1 MSDRIGGAFPD
12 DKAAGTDRPPA
23 TDRPRSTSRPAD
35 RRTSFGAG
43 GAGGRAGR
51 PDRPN
56 AARPSAARPRPGT
69 DRDRPVRADRPGGDR
84 PERRRDDR
92 RGGAFD
98 PPRIPESITEDQL
111 SREVKDELRG
121 LPADLAVTVGRYL
134 VAAELAT
141 VPEVA
146 YGYAQAARH
155 LAARIGVVREVS
167 GITAYKTGR
176 WAEALAELRAA
187 RRLTGRGE
195 HLPLMADAER
205 ALGRL
210 DRALELVHGDD
221 AKRLPRAVQIEL
233 RIVESGIRRDQGLAD
248 AAVLALQVPEL
259 TDGKPRP
266 WSARLFYAYGDALLA
281 AGRTEAAREAF
292 SRAVVADEDEQTD
305 ALARLDELDGISVA
319 DLEDDEDDESVTD
332 ESDDDLDDEAEEDDE
347 DDESDGDED
356 DDTED
361 DDDLDDH
368 VAVEIEAAP
377 AVEDADLDDN
387 VITETDKND
396 VTAETENDE
405 NDDEDDGDD
414 ANDEDE
420 DDEDEDEDDGDG
432 DGDGE
437 NGYEDGEID
446 AKDGPADKAG
456 KAEASTAPLA
466 DTPAEAAPE
475 AKTEL

>member
-1 MSDRIGGAFPD
+1 MSDRIGGAFPN
-12 DKAAGTDRPPA
+12 DRPDAADRPA
-23 TDRPRSTSRPAD
+23 GTDRPRSTGRPTD

-43 GAGGRAGR
+43 GAGSRAGR
-51 PDRPN
+51 PDRP
-56 AARPSAARPRPGT
+56 SGYSSRPRPGA
-69 DRDRPVRADRPGGDR
+69 DRDRPVGSDRQAGDR

-92 RGGAFD
+92 RGSAFD
-98 PPRIPESITEDQL
+98 PPRIPDSITEDQL
-111 SREVKDELRG
+111 SREVRDELRG

-146 YGYAQAARH
+146 YGYAQAARR

-195 HLPLMADAER
+195 HLPLMADSER

-221 AKRLPRAVQIEL
+221 AKRLPRASQIEL

-259 TDGKPRP
+259 TDGKQRP

-319 DLEDDEDDESVTD
+319 DLEDDEDEDNESVND
-332 ESDDDLDDEAEEDDE
+332 KSADDEDE
-347 DDESDGDED
+347 DDESDEAED
-356 DDTED
+356 DNESVNDESADDLDEAADAD
-361 DDDLDDH
+361 DDDDDDDDEEDDSEDEVSLDDQ
-368 VAVEIEAAP
+368 VTVVTDDSVSDVEAEAEAE
-377 AVEDADLDDN
+377 ADKDLD
-387 VITETDKND
+387 ND
-396 VTAETENDE
+396 VTAKADDLEEET
-405 NDDEDDGDD
+405 GD
-414 ANDEDE
+414 AS
-420 DDEDEDEDDGDG
+420 
-432 DGDGE
+432 GE
-437 NGYEDGEID
+437 
-446 AKDGPADKAG
+446 
-456 KAEASTAPLA
+456 AEADDSVDSVNDLDATAEANTESLA
-466 DTPAEAAPE
+466 DTPAKAVPE
-475 AKTEL
+475 AKFES

>member
-1 MSDRIGGAFPD
+1 MSDRIGGAFPN
-12 DKAAGTDRPPA
+12 DRPDTADRPA
-23 TDRPRSTSRPAD
+23 GTDRPRSTGRPAD

-43 GAGGRAGR
+43 GAGNRAGR
-51 PDRPN
+51 PDRP
-56 AARPSAARPRPGT
+56 SGYSSRPRPGA
-69 DRDRPVRADRPGGDR
+69 DRDRAVGSDRQAGDR

-92 RGGAFD
+92 RGSAFD
-98 PPRIPESITEDQL
+98 PPRIPDSITEDQL
-111 SREVKDELRG
+111 SREVRDELRG

-195 HLPLMADAER
+195 HLPLMADSER

-221 AKRLPRAVQIEL
+221 AKRLPRASQIEL

-259 TDGKPRP
+259 TDGKQRP

-319 DLEDDEDDESVTD
+319 DLEDDEDEDNESVND
-332 ESDDDLDDEAEEDDE
+332 KSAAADDDDG
-347 DDESDGDED
+347 DDESDEAEAED
-356 DDTED
+356 DNESVNDKSADDLDEAEDAD
-361 DDDLDDH
+361 DDDDEEDDSEDEVSLDDQ
-368 VAVEIEAAP
+368 VTVVTDDSVSDVEAEAEA
-377 AVEDADLDDN
+377 DKDLD
-387 VITETDKND
+387 ND
-396 VTAETENDE
+396 VTAKA
-405 NDDEDDGDD
+405 DDLEEVTGDATGD
-414 ANDEDE
+414 AGEDE
-420 DDEDEDEDDGDG
+420 ADDSVDSVNDL
-432 DGDGE
+432 
-437 NGYEDGEID
+437 D
-446 AKDGPADKAG
+446 AT
-456 KAEASTAPLA
+456 AEANTEPLA
-466 DTPAEAAPE
+466 DTPAKAVPE
-475 AKTEL
+475 AKFES